1 MSFDRSI
8 VERAI
13 PGAELTL
20 AEAAILRAMLVFA
33 DGEGC
38 CSLPVGTIAAHA
50 HASGRTTQ
58 RSLRT
63 LEREGW
69 ITPLVDPAP
78 NGARVYRLTAP
89 LAPRSPEARRV

>member
-8 VERAI
+8 VECAI
-13 PGAELTL
+13 PGAELSLT
-20 AEAAILRAMLVFA
+20 ETAILRAMLAFA
-33 DGEGC
+33 DAAGC
-38 CSLPVGTIAAHA
+38 CSLTVEAIAAHA
-50 HASGRTTQ
+50 HASERTAR

-63 LEREGW
+63 LEAQGW
-69 ITPLVDPAP
+69 ITHLLDPAP